1 MNRTRMKNTRP
12 IWQVKQRIK
21 YFITKFC
28 GVFHND
34 VRKLMYRGSNFT
46 IKSFL
51 SVPEIHFCAFLWRV
65 KRGFWILS
73 HTYAVGK
80 SQTLKEMWNFA
91 CVHSECDLP
100 ATPSLPANTPAVL
113 SWPLARLVCLKG
125 CLSPWSYLTP
135 PTRNVHLV
143 LALPEKEKLKSH
155 HLSLNFLCNDLNDSE
170 RQQHE
175 ATPGGLL
182 LTRELKLITRKQQ
195 SNRCNKCLPVYEDA
209 EDCHADDTEG
219 QEVQYIS

>member
-1 MNRTRMKNTRP
+1 MNGTEMKNTRP
-12 IWQVKQRIK
+12 IWQVK
-21 YFITKFC
+21 
-28 GVFHND
+28 
-34 VRKLMYRGSNFT
+34 KLKGKIFNHQILWYISQWCEEINVQGEAILLSNPFSQYQ
-46 IKSFL
+46 KST
-51 SVPEIHFCAFLWRV
+51 SVLFFGEW

-73 HTYAVGK
+73 QTYAVGK

-113 SWPLARLVCLKG
+113 SWPLARLVSLKG

-155 HLSLNFLCNDLNDSE
+155 HLSLNSLCNDLNDSE

-175 ATPGGLL
+175 ATPGGLR
-182 LTRELKLITRKQQ
+182 LTRELTRKQQ